1 MQAVAPPLDD
11 LRAEIDRIDEAMLE
25 LLIERSDVVRRIGEI
40 KGDRRNGRLALRP
53 GREAQVLRQLMAGA
67 GTRFPHAVLVRMWRE
82 LIAAQTR
89 LQTPLTVSVY
99 TPRNGFAI
107 WDLARDHFGSLT
119 PMTRVDSAS
128 QAIRA
133 AANGTAAVAV
143 LPLPT
148 DDDAWWPSVISTA
161 EDRLRIFARLPFL
174 IGAQADGEQAS
185 AFALGRVELEPSGDD
200 STLLVIEAEPDVSR
214 GRLRDLLMAAEL
226 APTWVAVWRLPTEP
240 QALHLV
246 EVASFV
252 ADGDERIGRLLRTSR
267 SEVLRIVPLGGYP
280 RPMTAGNAP

>member
-25 LLIERSDVVRRIGEI
+25 LLVERSDVVRRIGEI

-53 GREAQVLRQLMAGA
+53 GREAQVLRQLIAGA
-67 GTRFPHAVLVRMWRE
+67 GARFPHAVLVRMWRE

-89 LQTPLTVSVY
+89 LQTPLTVAVY
-99 TPRNGFAI
+99 ARRDGFAI

-133 AANGTAAVAV
+133 AANGSATVAV
-143 LPLPT
+143 LPLPGE
-148 DDDAWWPSVISTA
+148 DDAWWPSLISTA

-174 IGAQADGEQAS
+174 SGRPADGEQAS

-214 GRLRDLLMAAEL
+214 GRLRDLLLAADL
-226 APTWVAVWRLPTEP
+226 APVWVAVRRLPTEP
-240 QALHLV
+240 QVLHLV
-246 EVASFV
+246 EVTSFV
-252 ADGDERIGRLLRTSR
+252 VDGDERIGQVLRTSR

-280 RPMTAGNAP
+280 RPMTPASAP

>member
-1 MQAVAPPLDD
+1 MQAVVPPLED

-25 LLIERSDVVRRIGEI
+25 LLVERTEIVRKIGEI

-53 GREAQVLRQLMAGA
+53 GREAQVLRQLIAGA
-67 GTRFPHAVLVRMWRE
+67 GTRFPDAVLVRMWRE

-119 PMTRVDSAS
+119 PMARVDSAS

-133 AANGTAAVAV
+133 AANGSATVAV
-143 LPLPT
+143 LPLPN
-148 DDDAWWPSVISTA
+148 DDDAWWPTLISTA
-161 EDRLRIFARLPFL
+161 EDRLRVFARLPFL
-174 IGAQADGEQAS
+174 AARPADGEQAN
-185 AFALGRVELEPSGDD
+185 AFALGRVEPEPSGDD
-200 STLLVIEAEPDVSR
+200 LTLLVIEAEPDVSR
-214 GRLRDLLMAAEL
+214 GRLRDVLLAAEL
-226 APTWVAVWRLPTEP
+226 APVWVAVWRLPKEP

-246 EVASFV
+246 EVPSFV
-252 ADGDERIGRLLRTSR
+252 GEGDARIGQVLRTSR
-267 SEVLRIVPLGGYP
+267 SEILRIVPLGGYP
-280 RPMTAGNAP
+280 RPMMPETVP